1 MKQDMGDM
9 MLTTV
14 WKQMLYQKLSLCT
27 KTS

>member
-14 WKQMLYQKLSLCT
+14 WEQMLYQKLSLCT